1 MADPNN
7 IQDLNRELSI
17 LEDSLTSISVLLKGK
32 IEEAFENI
40 GGVTERIADVYA
52 KNLERSIR
60 GMAKN
65 SDSILKNTLG
75 ILSGQNKSKDI
86 SKQLLNLEMQKLAQ
100 ARNIQML
107 KDNGLVDDAR
117 LISLQADLNEQYET
131 QNQLLKKQLD
141 FSNEINKKV
150 GLTGKFLASS
160 SKIPFLGKILEGGE
174 ALTKMNIAAA
184 KADATKMSV
193 LNAGVKGIGAGISK
207 SLLDPVTLFM
217 FFMTKALKANA
228 EAVEL
233 GKALGIQGE
242 YYRETLSKIE
252 LSSGNINVTTENLVK
267 AFGQLSASTG
277 LAYKYTTD
285 QLSTQIK
292 LTEQVGLQAEDAAQ
306 INKFAIVNNKTSE
319 ETYRSFVKG
328 LTTARNQL
336 KVGINFKTALT
347 EAAKVSGELAVNL
360 GYNPETIAKAVVQ
373 MKALGTSLEQ
383 TKSQGDFLLNWET
396 SIESELKSEL
406 LIGQQ
411 MNLER
416 ARAAALTGDQI
427 TLAKELS
434 NQGMTLQKF
443 ENLNVIAR
451 RSYAEALGLNVDQLS
466 NQLQLQKQALDSG
479 KSFAQVTEEEA
490 RTALERQNAQDKF
503 NKGIEK
509 LTSLIGNLLAGPLG
523 VMLDVVS
530 DIAGEIA
537 KIISGLTEL
546 MGSTAVKLLLG
557 TLVGAGIGVATGGL
571 GWIPA
576 LIGAGSGFGLSGAS
590 AAMGDDVVSPGYGQR
605 MILHPEGA
613 VALNNNDTV
622 IAGTNLNKG
631 QQSINNNID
640 LTPMIAAINS
650 VKTSIDKLY
659 SKDTNLYMDG
669 KQIGTT
675 LTQGSYK
682 LA

>member
-1 MADPNN
+1 
-7 IQDLNRELSI
+7 
-17 LEDSLTSISVLLKGK
+17 
-32 IEEAFENI
+32 
-40 GGVTERIADVYA
+40 
-52 KNLERSIR
+52 
-60 GMAKN
+60 
-65 SDSILKNTLG
+65 
-75 ILSGQNKSKDI
+75 
-86 SKQLLNLEMQKLAQ
+86 
-100 ARNIQML
+100 
-107 KDNGLVDDAR
+107 
-117 LISLQADLNEQYET
+117 
-131 QNQLLKKQLD
+131 
-141 FSNEINKKV
+141 
-150 GLTGKFLASS
+150 
-160 SKIPFLGKILEGGE
+160 
-174 ALTKMNIAAA
+174 
-184 KADATKMSV
+184 
-193 LNAGVKGIGAGISK
+193 
-207 SLLDPVTLFM
+207 
-217 FFMTKALKANA
+217 MTKALKANA

-336 KVGINFKTALT
+336 KVGINFKTALS

-523 VMLDVVS
+523 MLLDMLTDALGLVDKLVAGIES
-530 DIAGEIA
+530 IAGSWVT
-537 KIISGLTEL
+537 KG
-546 MGSTAVKLLLG
+546 LLG
-557 TLVGAGIGVATGGL
+557 AATGAAIG
-571 GWIPA
+571 GPWGA
-576 LIGAGSGFGLSGAS
+576 AIGAIGGLAS

>member
-184 KADATKMSV
+184 NGASKV
-193 LNAGVKGIGAGISK
+193 GILGAGLKGVGAGISK

-523 VMLDVVS
+523 MLLDILTDALGLVDRLVAGIES
-530 DIAGEIA
+530 IAGSWVT
-537 KIISGLTEL
+537 KG
-546 MGSTAVKLLLG
+546 LLG
-557 TLVGAGIGVATGGL
+557 AATGAAIG
-571 GWIPA
+571 GPWGA
-576 LIGAGSGFGLSGAS
+576 AIGAIGGLAS

>member
-75 ILSGQNKSKDI
+75 VLSGQNKSKDI
-86 SKQLLNLEMQKLAQ
+86 AKQLLNLEMQKLAQ

-184 KADATKMSV
+184 NGASKV
-193 LNAGVKGIGAGISK
+193 GILGAGLKGVGAGISK

-530 DIAGEIA
+530 DIAGGID
-537 KIISGLTEL
+537 KIISGLTKL

-576 LIGAGSGFGLSGAS
+576 LIGAGSGLGLSGAS

-622 IAGTNLNKG
+622 IAGTNLNNK
-631 QQSINNNID
+631 QSINNNID